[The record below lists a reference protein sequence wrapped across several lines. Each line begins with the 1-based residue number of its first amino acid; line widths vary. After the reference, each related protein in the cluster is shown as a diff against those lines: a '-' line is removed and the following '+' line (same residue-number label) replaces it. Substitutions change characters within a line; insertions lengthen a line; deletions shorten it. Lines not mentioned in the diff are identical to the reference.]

1 MIKVM
6 LVDDHDLVRT
16 GLKRLINDV
25 DGFQVV
31 AEAASGEEAIHEAKE
46 RVIKNKSID
55 IILMDINMPGIG
67 GLEAT
72 KKLLQIN
79 PEFRII
85 GVTMHDDDIFPQ
97 RLLKAGAV
105 GYLTK
110 GSDINEM
117 IHAMREVMGG
127 RRYIC
132 PDIAQQMALTQMPEF
147 EVSPFESLSEREL
160 QVMIMLMDGQKI
172 SAISDKLSLSPKTIS
187 TYRHRLYTKLG
198 VHNDMELARIALQHG
213 FIDKHGTH

>member
-25 DGFQVV
+25 EGFQVV

-147 EVSPFESLSEREL
+147 EASPFESLSEREL

>member
-25 DGFQVV
+25 EGFRVV
-31 AEAASGEEAIHEAKE
+31 AEAESGEEAIHQAKSTE
-46 RVIKNKSID
+46 ID

-72 KKLLQIN
+72 RKLLTIN
-79 PEFRII
+79 PDFKII

-117 IHAMREVMGG
+117 VHAMREVIAN

-132 PDIAQQMALTQMPEF
+132 PDIAQQLALAQMQEF
-147 EVSPFESLSEREL
+147 SNSPFESLSEREL
-160 QVMIMLMDGQKI
+160 QVMIMLMDGQKVN
-172 SAISDKLSLSPKTIS
+172 AISDKLALSPKTVS
-187 TYRHRLYTKLG
+187 TYRHRLYLKLA
-198 VHNDMELARIALQHG
+198 VHNDMELARLALQHG

>member
-1 MIKVM
+1 MIKIM

-25 DGFQVV
+25 EGFRVV
-31 AEAASGEEAIHEAKE
+31 TEAASGEEALQEAK
-46 RVIKNKSID
+46 INDID
-55 IILMDINMPGIG
+55 IVLMDINMPGIG

-72 KKLLQIN
+72 KKLLHIK
-79 PEFRII
+79 PALKII
-85 GVTMHDDDIFPQ
+85 GVTMHDDEIFPQ

-117 IHAMREVMGG
+117 IHAMREVVAN

-132 PDIAQQMALTQMPEF
+132 PDIAQQIALTQTTDF
-147 EVSPFESLSEREL
+147 QVSPFETLSEREL
-160 QVMIMLMDGQKI
+160 QVMIMLMDGQKVNH
-172 SAISDKLSLSPKTIS
+172 ISDKLSLSPKTVS
-187 TYRHRLYTKLG
+187 TYRHRLYVKLG
-198 VHNDMELARIALQHG
+198 VQNDMELARLAMQHG
-213 FIDKHGTH
+213 FIDSHGSN

>member
-25 DGFQVV
+25 ESFQVI
-31 AEAASGEEAIHEAKE
+31 AEAASGEEALYEAK
-46 RVIKNKSID
+46 NKKID

-79 PEFRII
+79 PDFKII
-85 GVTMHDDDIFPQ
+85 GVTMHDDEIFPQ
-97 RLLKAGAV
+97 RLLKAGAL

-132 PDIAQQMALTQMPEF
+132 PEIAQQMALTQMPEF

-160 QVMIMLMDGQKI
+160 QVMIMLMDGQKV
-172 SAISDKLSLSPKTIS
+172 SAISDKLALSPKTIS

-198 VHNDMELARIALQHG
+198 VNNDMELARIALQHG
-213 FIDKHGTH
+213 FIDKHDTH

>member
-25 DGFQVV
+25 DGFRVI
-31 AEAASGEEAIHEAKE
+31 AEAASGEEALQQAKLNE
-46 RVIKNKSID
+46 ID

-79 PEFRII
+79 PDFKII

-117 IHAMREVMGG
+117 VHAMREVIAN

-132 PDIAQQMALTQMPEF
+132 PDIAQQLALAQMQEF
-147 EVSPFESLSEREL
+147 DSSPFETLSEREL
-160 QVMIMLMDGQKI
+160 QVMIMLMDGQKVN
-172 SAISDKLSLSPKTIS
+172 AISDKLALSPKTVS
-187 TYRHRLYTKLG
+187 TYRHRLYLKLG
-198 VHNDMELARIALQHG
+198 VQNDMELARLALQHG
-213 FIDKHGTH
+213 IIDKHGTH

>member
-1 MIKVM
+1 M

-25 DGFQVV
+25 EGFRVV
-31 AEAASGEEAIHEAKE
+31 TEAASGEEALQKAK
-46 RVIKNKSID
+46 ISDID
-55 IILMDINMPGIG
+55 IVLMDINMPGIG

-72 KKLLQIN
+72 KKLLVIK
-79 PEFRII
+79 PELKVI
-85 GVTMHDDDIFPQ
+85 GVTMHDDEIFPQ

-117 IHAMREVMGG
+117 IHAMREVFAN

-132 PDIAQQMALTQMPEF
+132 PDIAQQIALHQTQDF
-147 EVSPFESLSEREL
+147 EASPFESLSEREL
-160 QVMIMLMDGQKI
+160 QVMIMLMDGQKVNI
-172 SAISDKLSLSPKTIS
+172 ISDKLSLSPKTVS
-187 TYRHRLYTKLG
+187 TYRHRLYLKLG
-198 VHNDMELARIALQHG
+198 VNNDMELARLALQHG
-213 FIDKHGTH
+213 FIDNHGSH

>member
-1 MIKVM
+1 MINIM

-16 GLKRLINDV
+16 GLKRLINDEE
-25 DGFQVV
+25 GFRVV
-31 AEAASGEEAIHEAKE
+31 CEAATGEEALQEVKNHE
-46 RVIKNKSID
+46 ID
-55 IILMDINMPGIG
+55 IVLMDINMPGIG

-72 KKLLQIN
+72 RKLLQIK
-79 PEFRII
+79 PDLKII
-85 GVTMHDDDIFPQ
+85 GVTMHDDEIFPQ

-117 IHAMREVMGG
+117 IHAMREVMAD

-132 PDIAQQMALTQMPEF
+132 PDIAQQIALTQMQEF
-147 EVSPFESLSEREL
+147 QSSPFESLSEREL

-172 SAISDKLSLSPKTIS
+172 NTISDKLALSPKTVS
-187 TYRHRLYTKLG
+187 TYRHRLYLKLG
-198 VHNDMELARIALQHG
+198 VNNDMELARLALQHG

>member
-1 MIKVM
+1 MINIM

-16 GLKRLINDV
+16 GLKRLINDEE
-25 DGFQVV
+25 GFRVIC
-31 AEAASGEEAIHEAKE
+31 EAATGEEALQEVKNHE
-46 RVIKNKSID
+46 ID
-55 IILMDINMPGIG
+55 IVLMDINMPGIG

-72 KKLLQIN
+72 RKLLQIK
-79 PEFRII
+79 PGLKII
-85 GVTMHDDDIFPQ
+85 GVTMHDDEIFPQ

-117 IHAMREVMGG
+117 IHAMREVMAD

-132 PDIAQQMALTQMPEF
+132 PDIAQQIALTQMQEF
-147 EVSPFESLSEREL
+147 RSSPFESLSEREL

-172 SAISDKLSLSPKTIS
+172 NAISNKLALSPKTVS
-187 TYRHRLYTKLG
+187 TYRHRLYIKLG
-198 VHNDMELARIALQHG
+198 VNNDMELARLALQHG

>member
-1 MIKVM
+1 MINIM

-25 DGFQVV
+25 EGFRVV
-31 AEAASGEEAIHEAKE
+31 TEAASGEEALQNAKTNDIHI
-46 RVIKNKSID
+46 V
-55 IILMDINMPGIG
+55 LMDINMPGIG

-72 KKLLQIN
+72 KKLLHIN
-79 PEFRII
+79 PALKII

-110 GSDINEM
+110 GSDIDEM
-117 IHAMREVMGG
+117 VHAMREVIAG

-132 PDIAQQMALTQMPEF
+132 PDIAQQIALTQTRDF
-147 EVSPFESLSEREL
+147 QISPFESLSEREL
-160 QVMIMLMDGQKI
+160 QVMIMLMDGQKVNV
-172 SAISDKLSLSPKTIS
+172 ISDKLSLSPKTVS
-187 TYRHRLYTKLG
+187 TYRHRLYIKLG
-198 VHNDMELARIALQHG
+198 VNNDMELARLALQHG
-213 FIDKHGTH
+213 FIDNHGNH

>member
-25 DGFQVV
+25 ESFQVV
-31 AEAASGEEAIHEAKE
+31 AEAASGEEALCEA
-46 RVIKNKSID
+46 KNKSID

-79 PEFRII
+79 PEFKII

-97 RLLKAGAV
+97 RLLKAGAL

-132 PDIAQQMALTQMPEF
+132 PDIAQQMALTQLPEF

-160 QVMIMLMDGQKI
+160 QVMIMLMDGQKV
-172 SAISDKLSLSPKTIS
+172 SAISDKLSLSPKTVS

-198 VHNDMELARIALQHG
+198 VHNDMELARIAMQHG
-213 FIDKHGTH
+213 FIDRHGSH

>member
-1 MIKVM
+1 MIKIM

-25 DGFQVV
+25 EGFRVV
-31 AEAASGEEAIHEAKE
+31 TEAASGEEALQEAK
-46 RVIKNKSID
+46 INDID
-55 IILMDINMPGIG
+55 IVLMDINMPGIG

-72 KKLLQIN
+72 KKLLHIK
-79 PEFRII
+79 PALKII
-85 GVTMHDDDIFPQ
+85 GVTMHDDEIFPQ

-117 IHAMREVMGG
+117 IHAMREVVAN

-132 PDIAQQMALTQMPEF
+132 PDIAQQIALTQTTDF
-147 EVSPFESLSEREL
+147 QISPFETLSEREL
-160 QVMIMLMDGQKI
+160 QVMIMLMDGQKVNL
-172 SAISDKLSLSPKTIS
+172 ISDKLSLSPKTVS
-187 TYRHRLYTKLG
+187 TYRHRLYVKLG
-198 VHNDMELARIALQHG
+198 VQNDMELARLAMQHG
-213 FIDKHGTH
+213 FIDSHGSN

>member
-1 MIKVM
+1 M

-25 DGFQVV
+25 EGFRVV
-31 AEAASGEEAIHEAKE
+31 TEAASGEEALQEAK
-46 RVIKNKSID
+46 INDID
-55 IILMDINMPGIG
+55 IVLMDINMPGIG

-72 KKLLQIN
+72 KKLLYIK
-79 PEFRII
+79 PALKII
-85 GVTMHDDDIFPQ
+85 GVTMHDDEIFPQ

-117 IHAMREVMGG
+117 IHAMREVVAN

-132 PDIAQQMALTQMPEF
+132 PDIAQQIALTQTTDF
-147 EVSPFESLSEREL
+147 QVSPFEALSEREL
-160 QVMIMLMDGQKI
+160 QVMIMLMDGQKVNL
-172 SAISDKLSLSPKTIS
+172 ISDKLSLSPKTVS
-187 TYRHRLYTKLG
+187 TYRHRLYVKLG
-198 VHNDMELARIALQHG
+198 VQNDMELARLAMQHG
-213 FIDKHGTH
+213 FIDSHGSN

>member
-31 AEAASGEEAIHEAKE
+31 VEAASGEEAIHTAKE
-46 RVIKNKSID
+46 RVIKNKPID

>member
-1 MIKVM
+1 M

-25 DGFQVV
+25 EGFRVV
-31 AEAASGEEAIHEAKE
+31 TEAASGEEALQEAK
-46 RVIKNKSID
+46 INDID
-55 IILMDINMPGIG
+55 IVLMDINMPGIG

-72 KKLLQIN
+72 KKLLHIK
-79 PEFRII
+79 PALKII
-85 GVTMHDDDIFPQ
+85 GVTMHDDEIFPQ

-117 IHAMREVMGG
+117 IHAMREVVAN

-132 PDIAQQMALTQMPEF
+132 PDIAQQIALTQTTDF
-147 EVSPFESLSEREL
+147 QISPFETLSEREL
-160 QVMIMLMDGQKI
+160 QVMIMLMDGQKVNL
-172 SAISDKLSLSPKTIS
+172 ISDKLSLSPKTVS
-187 TYRHRLYTKLG
+187 TYRHRLYVKLG
-198 VHNDMELARIALQHG
+198 VQNDMELARLAMQHG
-213 FIDKHGTH
+213 FIDSHGSN

>member
-1 MIKVM
+1 M

-31 AEAASGEEAIHEAKE
+31 AEAASGEEAIHETKE
-46 RVIKNKSID
+46 RVAKNKPID

-79 PEFRII
+79 PEFKIV
-85 GVTMHDDDIFPQ
+85 GVTMYDDDIFPQ

-127 RRYIC
+127 RSYIC

-147 EVSPFESLSEREL
+147 ESSPFESLSEREL
-160 QVMIMLMDGQKI
+160 QVMIMLMDGQKVN
-172 SAISDKLSLSPKTIS
+172 AISDKLSLSPKTIS

-198 VHNDMELARIALQHG
+198 VNNDMELARIALQHG